1 MAPPNDSAF
10 DKLSQPAANDFD
22 VSSILSHHAMEIAA
36 TAGGGALGGATG
48 WGASAAY
55 GLVQRGK
62 IICNAPMLFVGAALS
77 QGGDGAVKAMQFTGS
92 ELRSAYAMQEARGL
106 GAIGVG
112 AVLGAAIAYGGYRW
126 LTDDSKVQKA

>member
-1 MAPPNDSAF
+1 
-10 DKLSQPAANDFD
+10 
-22 VSSILSHHAMEIAA
+22 MEIAA
-36 TAGGGALGGATG
+36 TAGGGVIGGATG

-62 IICNAPMLFVGAALS
+62 IVCSCPMVFVGAALS
-77 QGGDGAVKAMQFTGS
+77 QGGHGAVKAIQFTGS
-92 ELRSAYAMQEARGL
+92 ELRGAYALQEARGL
-106 GAIGVG
+106 GAIGAG